1 MTETR
6 SPGIS
11 FDPVPKP
18 TPPVATEPIAPT
30 EEEEPLRAPNVVE
43 LAAAYALAL
52 EYVEADVGQ
61 MTDEKFSELADNENA
76 LHDKLANY
84 GAGVKINDREAE
96 YYNSR
101 AAILQAVVDELKHN
115 AKMLENLGERKKA
128 RLHQVMTFFRI
139 RNVKNSHA
147 TVFMKKNPPTVDV
160 INERLALEAL
170 PEVYI
175 RTTRAIDKKPLLDA
189 IKADP
194 KNSRWEARGVALKP
208 DSSSLQI
215 R

>member
-1 MTETR
+1 MEPR

-11 FDPVPKP
+11 FEPVPKP
-18 TPPVATEPIAPT
+18 IPPVATEPIAPA
-30 EEEEPLRAPNVVE
+30 EEEEPRRAPNVVE

-61 MTDEKFSELADNENA
+61 MTDEVFSKLADNETA
-76 LHDKLANY
+76 LHAKLAKY
-84 GAGVKINDREAE
+84 GVSIKIHEREAE
-96 YYNSR
+96 YYSSR

-115 AKMLENLGERKKA
+115 AKMLKNLGERKKA
-128 RLHQVMTFFRI
+128 RLHQVMAFFRI

-147 TVFMKKNPPTVDV
+147 TVFVRKNPPALDV
-160 INERLALEAL
+160 ASEALALEAL

-175 RTTRAIDKKPLLDA
+175 CTTRAIDKKPLLDA

-194 KNSRWEARGVALKP
+194 KNSKWEARGVALKP